1 MAKLLADSP
10 NTGSPARSVT
20 RVGTRTMLV
29 PPCRVTSWAETD
41 KTKPSVSETARLTM
55 KRLKAFPHPVFT
67 RQELISSDKWEIV
80 PVTGRRPCSS
90 RRRTLRHKAPEE
102 AVALPLRA
110 LWIVRHLDGQPLHD
124 VFELARGRKIHRL
137 IQIIR
142 GRMISLRQPLFLG
155 DRLRGSRHKA
165 HLHRQCRNSL
175 PNEAVLIAADEGIP
189 QRSIQLHSA
198 GNSCTGDE

>member
-10 NTGSPARSVT
+10 NTGSPARCAT

-29 PPCRVTSWAETD
+29 PPCKVTSWAETD
-41 KTKPSVSETARLTM
+41 KTKPSVSATARLTM
-55 KRLKAFPHPVFT
+55 KRLQSFSHPVFT

-110 LWIVRHLDGQPLHD
+110 LRIVRPLDGQPLHD
-124 VFELARGRKIHRL
+124 VFELARGRKIEDIVQGL
-137 IQIIR
+137 AI
-142 GRMISLRQPLFLG
+142 
-155 DRLRGSRHKA
+155 KVA
-165 HLHRQCRNSL
+165 N
-175 PNEAVLIAADEGIP
+175 
-189 QRSIQLHSA
+189 
-198 GNSCTGDE
+198 

>member
-41 KTKPSVSETARLTM
+41 KTKPSVSATARLTM

-67 RQELISSDKWEIV
+67 RQRLISSDKWEIV
-80 PVTGRRPCSS
+80 PVTGRRPYSS
-90 RRRTLRHKAPEE
+90 RRLRRKPPEE

-110 LWIVRHLDGQPLHD
+110 LRIVRHLDGQALHD

-137 IQIIR
+137 IQVIR
-142 GRMISLRQPLFLG
+142 GRVI
-155 DRLRGSRHKA
+155 
-165 HLHRQCRNSL
+165 
-175 PNEAVLIAADEGIP
+175 
-189 QRSIQLHSA
+189 
-198 GNSCTGDE
+198 